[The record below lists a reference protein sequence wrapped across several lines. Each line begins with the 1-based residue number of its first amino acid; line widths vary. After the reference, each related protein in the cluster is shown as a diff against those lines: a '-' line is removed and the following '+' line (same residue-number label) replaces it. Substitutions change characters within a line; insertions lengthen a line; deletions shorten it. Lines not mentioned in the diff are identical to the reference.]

1 MKTHKIEI
9 LVLLIAITLICLMP
23 VKAFAIEGEIIQTV
37 SKDKIWSINFNEATL
52 LDEVNTDNIYILDDK
67 EQKVNVTLELDK
79 DSKVLLVKPPSEGY
93 EAGKTYLLE
102 ITDKVQN
109 PEYEDIKQPV
119 SFKFII
125 ENPVYIVNAN
135 NINLSIK
142 QGQAF
147 TFQNK
152 VTVDLSNGERSDRDV
167 VWDSKAINTTKTGTY
182 TFKGTVEGYDSKI
195 NLTVNVI
202 LDYNYLIKPSIVMAE
217 LNWDSY
223 FYNDMSLKSKR
234 LGMLKKGSKV
244 EVIRDKSYQWY
255 YIRSKEGTC
264 GWISATALII
274 SKDPVTNTSK
284 LTKQEAEGYINLKK
298 FSSASKYF
306 LWVDISRQTVNI
318 FEGTKEKYKLIKTM
332 SCATGKNISPTAR
345 GTFTIQTRGAWFFT
359 GSSGAKNWVQFN
371 GAYLFHSVIMNENK
385 IVKDNTLGK
394 RASAGCIRLSVNDS
408 KWIYDNIT
416 NGTTVW
422 VN

>member
-1 MKTHKIEI
+1 MKTHKIKN
-9 LVLLIAITLICLMP
+9 LVLLIAITLIFLMP
-23 VKAFAIEGEIIQTV
+23 VKAFGIEGEIIQTV

-52 LDEVNTDNIYILDDK
+52 LDEVNADNVYILDDK
-67 EQKVNVTLELDK
+67 EQKVDVTLELDK
-79 DSKVLLVKPPSEGY
+79 ESKVLLLKPPSEGY
-93 EAGKTYLLE
+93 EVGRTYILE

-109 PEYEDIKQPV
+109 PEYVDLKQPV

-147 TFQNK
+147 TFQKK
-152 VTVDLSNGERSDRDV
+152 VTVDLSNGEKNDRDV
-167 VWDSKAINTTKTGTY
+167 VWDSIAIDTTKVGTY
-182 TFKGTVEGYDSKI
+182 NFKGTVEGYDSKI
-195 NLTVNVI
+195 NLTVNVM
-202 LDYNYLIKPSIVMAE
+202 LDYNYLVKPSIVTAE

-223 FYNDMSLKSKR
+223 FYNDMSLKSKK
-234 LGMLKKGSKV
+234 LGMIKKGSKV

-284 LTKQEAEGYINLKK
+284 LTKKEAEGYINLKK
-298 FSSASKYF
+298 FSSSSKYF
-306 LWVDISRQTVNI
+306 LWVDISRQTVNV
-318 FEGTKEKYKLIKTM
+318 FEGTKEKYKLTKTM
-332 SCATGKNISPTAR
+332 SCATGKNVSPTAR
-345 GTFTIQTRGAWFFT
+345 GTFTIQTRGTWFFK

-371 GAYLFHSVIMNENK
+371 GAYLFHSVVMNENK
-385 IVKDNTLGK
+385 TVKDNTIGK
-394 RASAGCIRLSVNDS
+394 RASAGCIRLSENDS